1 MAANEILRAVGA
13 DAAALCRRTWWV
25 FLIGGIASVAFGV
38 LAFVR
43 PGLALFL
50 LATFFAA
57 AILVDGAFNIVGA
70 VQNRDKDGWW
80 LMLLIGLLGA
90 VVGAY
95 ALLNPPLSMVAFVL
109 IVAFQAILL
118 GVFLVMLGY
127 KYRKATT
134 REWMLYLTGGLSVL
148 FGVLVIAR
156 PAIGGVTIVYMIA
169 AWAIV
174 IGLLKVVFAMRVRSL
189 ADRVKSGL
197 SNAM

>member
-1 MAANEILRAVGA
+1 MAAGEVLRAVGG
-13 DAAALCRRTWWV
+13 DASALCRRTWWV
-25 FLIGGIASVAFGV
+25 FLIGGIASVVFGV

-43 PGLALFL
+43 PGLALFV
-50 LATFFAA
+50 LAMFFAA
-57 AILVDGAFNIVGA
+57 AILVDGAFNIAGA
-70 VQNRDKDGWW
+70 IQNRDKDGWW

-90 VVGAY
+90 AVGAY

-118 GVFLVMLGY
+118 GVFLLMLGY

-134 REWMLYLTGGLSVL
+134 REWILYLTGGLSVL